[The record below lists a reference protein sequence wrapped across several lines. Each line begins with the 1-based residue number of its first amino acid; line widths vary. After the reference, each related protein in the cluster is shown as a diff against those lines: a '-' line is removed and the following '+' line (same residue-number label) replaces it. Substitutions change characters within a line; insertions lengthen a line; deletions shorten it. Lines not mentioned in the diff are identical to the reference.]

1 MGSFWTDERV
11 FDRDVLHF
19 RGYVCS
25 QRAALRSREA
35 SVEFHVRSA
44 RLTDVDTAMRIL
56 MRDGDGIGEQRG
68 DTDRLRSLLFL
79 PSATVVV
86 AEAERRVVGVGVL
99 SIRPTVR
106 SGPFVGVI
114 DELGLEGAAGR
125 ATRSARAD
133 TSGRTEIGS
142 SILEQLIT
150 SARNKGCA
158 RVEVSD
164 PLAAA
169 EPSLL
174 KSAGFERR
182 GALLSRAIG

>member
-1 MGSFWTDERV
+1 
-11 FDRDVLHF
+11 
-19 RGYVCS
+19 
-25 QRAALRSREA
+25 
-35 SVEFHVRSA
+35 VEFHVRSA
-44 RLTDVDTAMRIL
+44 RLTDVDPAMRLL
-56 MRDGDGIGEQRG
+56 MRDADASGERRG

-79 PSATVVV
+79 PAATVVV
-86 AEAERRVVGVGVL
+86 AEVERRVVGVGVL

-106 SGPFVGVI
+106 TGPFVGVI
-114 DELGLEGAAGR
+114 DELGLEGTAGR

-133 TSGRTEIGS
+133 ASGRTEVGS
-142 SILEQLIT
+142 SILEQLIA

-158 RVEVSD
+158 RVEVTD

-174 KSAGFERR
+174 KGAGFERR